1 MSSPLKAQNRSKVYS
16 NFKYALAIID
26 IIYLV
31 VLLIAFLGSGLSSR
45 LAVWINSASTSRF
58 LTVPLY
64 ILAASALYYILS
76 FPLNYCRSYQL
87 EHKFALSTQK
97 LNDWFFDQLKG
108 GLISY
113 VISLILAGA
122 FYFILD
128 KFSGIW
134 WLVIS
139 IFWIIFSLVLAKLT
153 PILIIPLF
161 FKYKKLDDEVLR
173 ERILKLADKM
183 KVKILDVF
191 EIDFSKKTLKA
202 NAAFVGVGKTRRVL
216 LADTLKNKYTHDEI
230 EVILAHEFAHYKL
243 KHLIKLLLV
252 NSVVIIAAFYL
263 IFISST
269 AALKI
274 FNLSGLSDIAA
285 LPLVVL
291 YFVLFGVITQPV
303 EAFFSRVM
311 EKEADKLALKITG
324 LKAAFISTMDKL
336 GEQNLADRKPHPL
349 IKFYFFDHPPIDE
362 RIDMVK
368 EEKI

>member
-31 VLLIAFLGSGLSSR
+31 VLLIAFLGTGLSAR
-45 LAVWINSASTSRF
+45 LAGWLNSLSASKL

-64 ILAASALYYILS
+64 IFVASTFYYILS

-97 LNDWFFDQLKG
+97 LNDWLLDQLKG

-113 VISLILAGA
+113 AISLILAAA
-122 FYFILD
+122 FYSILSRFTD
-128 KFSGIW
+128 IW

-173 ERILKLADKM
+173 GRILRLAERM

-230 EVILAHEFAHYKL
+230 EVILAHEFSHYKL

-252 NSVVIIAAFYL
+252 NSAVIIAAFYL
-263 IFISST
+263 ISVSSA

-291 YFVLFGVITQPV
+291 YFVFFGAVTQPI
-303 EAFFSRVM
+303 EAFFSRIM
-311 EKEADKLALKITG
+311 EKEADRLALKITG
-324 LKAAFISTMDKL
+324 LKDAFISTMDKL
-336 GEQNLADRKPHPL
+336 GEQNLADRKPNPL

-362 RIDMVK
+362 RIDMAK
-368 EEKI
+368 EEKL